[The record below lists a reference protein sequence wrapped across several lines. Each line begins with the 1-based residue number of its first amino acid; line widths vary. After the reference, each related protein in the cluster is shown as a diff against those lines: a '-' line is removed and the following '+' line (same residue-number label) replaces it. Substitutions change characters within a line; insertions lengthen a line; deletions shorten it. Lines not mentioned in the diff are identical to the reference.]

1 MSTASGT
8 VTATT
13 FTPQFWSKGDWAAY
27 FGLLVNNLTNLL
39 TMIALLTVVV
49 GLPSEMVLGR
59 IAPAFGMAV
68 FIASAWYTV
77 LAFRMAKATG
87 RTDVTVLPSG
97 PSAPS
102 IFAVTFLVLMPVYQ
116 STQNAEFAL
125 GIGLVWC
132 VLEASILIIGSFV
145 GDALRRLIP
154 RTVLLS
160 CLAGLGLLL
169 LAMNPMLQSFST
181 PVVGLVVLTLIFI
194 NWFGRKPLFKKIPTG
209 LLLLVAGSGL
219 AWAFGLQSP
228 EAITQAVSQAGF
240 QVPTLHITNFLDGLP
255 NALPYLASAL
265 PLGLAN
271 YVFDLENIES
281 AHAAGD
287 PYKTRSVMLGNGITS
302 LIGAAFGNPF
312 PVTVYVG
319 HVGWKALGARLGY
332 SVASG
337 FSMLIFG
344 LFTLGG
350 LLLAIIPISAVAPI
364 LVYIGI
370 VTANQVVRE
379 TPRVEVPVIFVAL
392 FPWIG
397 NWALTLVGNV
407 LKAAGTNPGE
417 VGSEALTAAGVEWEG
432 LLHLGNGAPLASL
445 IWGCIAIFAIRNQP
459 INGVVTAVI
468 AALLSGFGFIHAG
481 SVGWGSGSTMDM
493 LVAYLLVAAVFFL
506 KWLTDPKN
514 RDAVDMPVDENPAE
528 VIVEIDADEVNAA
541 EVAGTGSTSDQETAV
556 RI

>member
-1 MSTASGT
+1 MSSATSG
-8 VTATT
+8 TATT
-13 FTPQFWSKGDWAAY
+13 FKPQFWARGDWAAY

-59 IAPAFGMAV
+59 IAPAFGLAV

-116 STQNAEFAL
+116 TTQNAEFAL

-132 VLEASILIIGSFV
+132 VLEASILIVGSFV
-145 GDALRRLIP
+145 GDTLRRLIP

-209 LLLLVAGSGL
+209 LLLLIVGAGL

-228 EAITQAVSQAGF
+228 EAITAAVQQAGF
-240 QVPTLHITNFLDGLP
+240 QVPTLHISNFLDGLP

-332 SVASG
+332 SAASG

-350 LLLAIIPISAVAPI
+350 LLLAIIPIAAVAPI

-407 LKAAGTNPGE
+407 LKAAGTTPGE

-432 LLHLGNGAPLASL
+432 LVHLGNGAPLASL
-445 IWGCIAIFAIRNQP
+445 IWGCIAIFAIRNQS
-459 INGVVTAVI
+459 IAGAVTAAI
-468 AALLSGFGFIHAG
+468 AAVLSGFGFIHAAA
-481 SVGWGSGSTMDM
+481 VGWGTGTTMTM
-493 LVAYLLVAAVFFL
+493 LIAYLMISAVFL
-506 KWLTDPKN
+506 IKWVTDGAN
-514 RDAVDMPVDENPAE
+514 RGPVDMPADEAPE
-528 VIVEIDADEVNAA
+528 ETIVEVDIDDVSPA
-541 EVAGTGSTSDQETAV
+541 EVAGTGSTSDQETAI